1 MANVSDMIRQIAA
14 ATNQQEKGS
23 DQIMAASERMKGLT
37 AQVRSSTREQS
48 QSSSAIARSTGKMS
62 TMIEHIKRACDEQGH
77 GSQLIV
83 HAIENIR
90 ASTEVNLDAVRVM
103 DIAVAGLGEQTASL
117 LQEMEVFQVR
127 DQNQPISSDAAI

>member
-1 MANVSDMIRQIAA
+1 
-14 ATNQQEKGS
+14 
-23 DQIMAASERMKGLT
+23 MAASERMKGLT

-62 TMIEHIKRACDEQGH
+62 TMIDHIKRACDEQGH

-90 ASTEVNLDAVRVM
+90 ASTEVPHA
-103 DIAVAGLGEQTASL
+103 E
-117 LQEMEVFQVR
+117 
-127 DQNQPISSDAAI
+127 